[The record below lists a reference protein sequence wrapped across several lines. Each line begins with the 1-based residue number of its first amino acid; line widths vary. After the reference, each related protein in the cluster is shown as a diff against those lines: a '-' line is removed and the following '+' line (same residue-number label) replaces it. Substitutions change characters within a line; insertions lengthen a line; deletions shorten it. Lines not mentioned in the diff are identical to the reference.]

1 MTSIKPVIPIVRMPQ
16 QASVHTQEEDWT
28 GITDRTERRRLQ
40 NRLNQRAL
48 RSRKRNLKA
57 QGAQQ
62 SASVGLSSLG
72 RGGRDSSPAVN
83 SITHTASTQSDKKLL
98 RCSFDSPDMLRL
110 FAQMEAA
117 AASLGSGVDSL
128 NLDHL
133 ITLPK
138 INVHRAIVDNVCS
151 LGMSMEWMKADES
164 ISIFNV
170 TMPAS
175 VSGPVNYPHIPL
187 DLQPTVVQ
195 RQVPHHPWL
204 DFFPSPT
211 LRDNLILLQDQIDD
225 DDLCRDLTVFW
236 DARNERAGLLVWGP
250 SWQTSSWEVTET
262 FLCKWGFLFYYE
274 IRDEDWYIL
283 LDSTPSFYDII
294 HFLSVEISGEKD
306 TDTQILELLNS
317 LRRRQ
322 HSTHLPSRSYS
333 LHSEEKPPHSSP
345 LALYHPEQ
353 LASSA
358 SE

>member
-1 MTSIKPVIPIVRMPQ
+1 MTSINPVIPIVRMPQ
-16 QASVHTQEEDWT
+16 QASAHTQDEDWT

-48 RSRKRNLKA
+48 RM
-57 QGAQQ
+57 
-62 SASVGLSSLG
+62 
-72 RGGRDSSPAVN
+72 RD
-83 SITHTASTQSDKKLL
+83 TLSDKKLL

-117 AASLGSGVDSL
+117 AASLSSGVNSL

-225 DDLCRDLTVFW
+225 DDLCRDLTAFS
-236 DARNERAGLLVWGP
+236 DARIERAGLLVWGP

-262 FLCKWGFLFYYE
+262 FLRKWGFLLYGCTALLQSTNHWRVQRGE
-274 IRDEDWYIL
+274 RPLVWRDYFFPQHPLHQL
-283 LDSTPSFYDII
+283 LRNKRQGFIYPS
-294 HFLSVEISGEKD
+294 
-306 TDTQILELLNS
+306 
-317 LRRRQ
+317 
-322 HSTHLPSRSYS
+322 
-333 LHSEEKPPHSSP
+333 
-345 LALYHPEQ
+345 
-353 LASSA
+353 
-358 SE
+358 